1 MQPSREAEWCS
12 LITATLPSWGPGGLI
27 EFFTHPGKRRRG
39 LPEDRQEN
47 MVLKTWLNNCLSVCL
62 SERYQLVTDCLSAS
76 VTVSLHAC
84 RPHIWTEP
92 TSEYFNSLPAWR
104 AGAAVL
110 SMSACLSAISAQQ
123 AEWGVRIIPETV
135 SPCQGSKIQFL
146 LKSSCF
152 VLEELLMRL
161 LMQVSNQF
169 IAFKAFITLHFS
181 SQNTADTPHCW
192 GGNCTGKTQLS
203 I

>member
-110 SMSACLSAISAQQ
+110 SMSACLPVCHISAASRMRGKNYPWNSQSMP
-123 AEWGVRIIPETV
+123 GVQNSISFEV
-135 SPCQGSKIQFL
+135 FL
-146 LKSSCF
+146 LCSGRTTNAITYAGVKSIYSF
-152 VLEELLMRL
+152 
-161 LMQVSNQF
+161 
-169 IAFKAFITLHFS
+169 
-181 SQNTADTPHCW
+181 
-192 GGNCTGKTQLS
+192 
-203 I
+203 